1 MKTSISLSM
10 IKRPSTQNLF
20 SVRPAPEVFLSH
32 VSTEV
37 PMASAPRS
45 IDDCSMRMVKGG
57 SKLTSS
63 WTTHSQIR
71 HSYGMEYGM
80 VAHRVF
86 VSAHVAEDPT
96 VCNRNNGV
104 SVAPDLNDTFYPV
117 PHSVGLQRYNIERYL
132 GW

>member
-1 MKTSISLSM
+1 MKTSITLSM
-10 IKRPSTQNLF
+10 NKRPSTQNLF
-20 SVRPAPEVFLSH
+20 GVRPAPEVFLSP

-71 HSYGMEYGM
+71 HSYGMDYGM

-86 VSAHVAEDPT
+86 VSAHVAEDPS
-96 VCNRNNGV
+96 NKGV
-104 SVAPDLNDTFYPV
+104 SVAPDLNDTFYPA
-117 PHSVGLQRYNIERYL
+117 PPVGLQRYNIERYL